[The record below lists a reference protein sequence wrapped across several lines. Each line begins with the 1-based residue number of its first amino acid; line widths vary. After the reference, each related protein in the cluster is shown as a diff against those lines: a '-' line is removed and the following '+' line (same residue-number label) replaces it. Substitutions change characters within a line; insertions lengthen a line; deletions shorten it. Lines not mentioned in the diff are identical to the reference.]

1 MYRRPSAGPGRR
13 APDGQGRDLYSGP
26 LTAIPFLVDWQD
38 ELAPLVLLPAVI
50 IANLG
55 ARERWAR
62 YTTVAIAAGAVAL
75 VGFSGLNAL
84 VVAALAG
91 SGASKAPELILLL
104 AAALA
109 GSMLARP
116 ARALLA
122 RRLPFDPESPV
133 AMLALVGVIL
143 VVGEQA
149 SYQAGHDA
157 LAAVGKAPQLQP
169 LDVVLQEIPLLLLA
183 VFSVGLF
190 TRRSP
195 SAALERLGVVRPA
208 LWQLLVAAVVAGAFF
223 AISQGGQHL
232 QEQLD
237 PALARRL
244 EESTSHYYAAIS
256 GIVGIAAIA
265 LAPGIAEES
274 LFRGALQPRLG
285 ILLAAIAFTAVHTQY
300 ALTID
305 TLLVFTLGC
314 GLGVVRRFLNTTTAI
329 TAHAAYN
336 ALAGVGI
343 PTFLWPAGVGAELAL
358 VILAAL
364 AWRRARVQNVS
375 AA

>member
-1 MYRRPSAGPGRR
+1 M
-13 APDGQGRDLYSGP
+13 
-26 LTAIPFLVDWQD
+26 
-38 ELAPLVLLPAVI
+38 I

-55 ARERWAR
+55 VRERWAR
-62 YTTVAIAAGAVAL
+62 YTTVAITAGAIVLVAFSAL
-75 VGFSGLNAL
+75 SGLI
-84 VVAALAG
+84 AALPGG
-91 SGASKAPELILLL
+91 SLRSLAPALILLL
-104 AAALA
+104 ASALG
-109 GSMLARP
+109 GSLLATPVRSFLARK
-116 ARALLA
+116 
-122 RRLPFDPESPV
+122 LPFDAESPV
-133 AMLALVGVIL
+133 VLLALVGVIL

-183 VFSVGLF
+183 IFSVGLF

-195 SAALERLGVVRPA
+195 AAVLERLGIVRPA
-208 LWQLLVAAVVAGAFF
+208 LWQLLVATAVAGAFY
-223 AISQGGQHL
+223 AVSQGGQHL

-244 EESTSHYYAAIS
+244 EESTSHYYAAIA
-256 GIVGIAAIA
+256 GVFGIAVIA

-285 ILLAAIAFTAVHTQY
+285 MVLAALAFTAVHTQY

-314 GLGVVRRFLNTTTAI
+314 GLGAVRRFLNTTTAI

-336 ALAGVGI
+336 ALAGIGI
-343 PTFLWPAGVGAELAL
+343 PTFLWPAGVGAEVAL
-358 VILAAL
+358 LILAGL
-364 AWRRARVQNVS
+364 AWRLARPAVS
-375 AA
+375 KV